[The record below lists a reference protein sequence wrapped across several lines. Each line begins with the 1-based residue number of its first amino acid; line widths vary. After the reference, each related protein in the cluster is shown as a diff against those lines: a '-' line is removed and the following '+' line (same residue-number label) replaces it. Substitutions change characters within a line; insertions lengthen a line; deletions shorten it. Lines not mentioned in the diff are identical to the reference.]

1 MSTNRVTVPTAWQ
14 SKIIE
19 LAWVDPRELKANSKN
34 FRTHPTEQADALVG
48 SVEDVGWIDLI
59 KVNRNS
65 GNIVDGHLRVEQAI
79 ANGQALVPVVW
90 LDLTEEEESKALL
103 YLDPIAA
110 MAQTDEQKI
119 NELIQSVIS
128 SPINQQVTDFLEELQ
143 AEYIRG
149 GRTVKRARENNQA
162 EVTSSYP
169 AFVPAGRVFR
179 CQSGS

>member
-119 NELIQSVIS
+119 MS
-128 SPINQQVTDFLEELQ
+128 
-143 AEYIRG
+143 
-149 GRTVKRARENNQA
+149 
-162 EVTSSYP
+162 
-169 AFVPAGRVFR
+169 
-179 CQSGS
+179 